1 MRAAGVAQACG
12 MLCVAW
18 HGANVPRCVQLQR
31 LASALSFGTGP
42 VGIRRQLAGA
52 VCAAVCEAA
61 PRVKIWALDVLG
73 TRGRVFRGACLCQRW
88 SAAVMCALCSVR
100 LHAGSKV
107 HCVACCVHSRRVKH
121 DKRVSSFVSVRAK
134 VAGEARSGLAGQE
147 GVQRARKSSIS
158 HGRGEKLFWRVSPA
172 TCWQIW
178 TEIPCYAACIALS
191 YM

>member
-18 HGANVPRCVQLQR
+18 HGANVPRCMQLQR
-31 LASALSFGTGP
+31 LASALSFGAGP

-73 TRGRVFRGACLCQRW
+73 TRGRVFRGVCVCQRW

-100 LHAGSKV
+100 LQVGSKV

-121 DKRVSSFVSVRAK
+121 DKCVSSFVSVCF
-134 VAGEARSGLAGQE
+134 RSVFSLSVHSHYLFSLSVHSHRCE
-147 GVQRARKSSIS
+147 YGV
-158 HGRGEKLFWRVSPA
+158 HTSP
-172 TCWQIW
+172 
-178 TEIPCYAACIALS
+178 
-191 YM
+191 